1 MFDPWVGKISWR
13 REWLP
18 TPVYPLQY
26 SCLENHVD
34 RGACQG
40 TVHGVAKSWMQ
51 LSDTH
56 TSSEKQ
62 GFCAVWSAV
71 LQKTLQGFLRDQP
84 LWTSLP
90 HLSLFFLLRLA
101 SSWMHDF
108 FLLLKT
114 HLSLSFFLTLKR
126 ERYKRDGRSSKS
138 QAAFIHF
145 VISVMK
151 QNQTWLRKCGTQYP
165 TLPCSLFKLDGGPSH
180 DSSSRNFEE
189 YCGPGPG
196 LWNCR

>member
-1 MFDPWVGKISWR
+1 MVKNLLQCRRPGFNPWVGKIPWR

-26 SCLENHVD
+26 SCLENPVD

-114 HLSLSFFLTLKR
+114 HLSLILPHIEARKVQEGWEKQQIPGCFHSFCHLCNETEPNVAQEVWHPVSHIALLAF
-126 ERYKRDGRSSKS
+126 
-138 QAAFIHF
+138 QAGWRPQ
-145 VISVMK
+145 S
-151 QNQTWLRKCGTQYP
+151 
-165 TLPCSLFKLDGGPSH
+165 
-180 DSSSRNFEE
+180 
-189 YCGPGPG
+189 
-196 LWNCR
+196 